1 MSSEEPTTSGPL
13 EVLREA
19 SARALDVAGQV
30 AEQFVASEGFS
41 SVVSR
46 AANAVLD
53 IVTPLRRGV
62 NQLAET
68 ASEWTNI
75 PTRGQ
80 VVELASRVN
89 RLELILDD
97 LDVKTD
103 EVLKLLDGEVADGRQ
118 D

>member
-1 MSSEEPTTSGPL
+1 MANEQPTSSPL
-13 EVLREA
+13 EVWGEA
-19 SARALDVAGQV
+19 TAKALEVAGQV
-30 AEQFVASEGFS
+30 AEQIVGSEGFS

-46 AANAVLD
+46 AAKAALD
-53 IVTPLRRGV
+53 IVTPLRQGV

-68 ASEWTNI
+68 ASEWTNV

-103 EVLKLLDGEVADGRQ
+103 EMLRLLDGERADGQQ

>member
-1 MSSEEPTTSGPL
+1 MPREEPTASSL
-13 EVLREA
+13 FEVWRETT
-19 SARALDVAGQV
+19 ARALEVAGNV

-41 SVVSR
+41 SVVAR
-46 AANAVLD
+46 AAKLALD
-53 IVTPLRRGV
+53 IVTPLRQEV

-80 VVELASRVN
+80 MVELASRVN

-97 LDVKTD
+97 LDVRTD
-103 EVLKLLDGEVADGRQ
+103 ELLRLLDGEVGDGRQ